1 MRPKS
6 GKKNKLSD
14 KLCQD
19 FIIFKLQLSV
29 AIKEIN
35 KSFRYSPHRSLAISL
50 SVGCRDRR

>member
-1 MRPKS
+1 PKS
-6 GKKNKLSD
+6 GKKNKFSD
-14 KLCQD
+14 KLWQD

-35 KSFRYSPHRSLAISL
+35 KSFRYSPHPSLAISL